1 MCRMLPV
8 FVPVI
13 GSLLLVASAWAQ
25 SPQDVPSVV
34 AAAITEAQQ
43 ACEPESHKLEPD
55 FITQKD
61 VNGDKVQD
69 YILDYDKFKCGD
81 NPNFFC
87 GTAGCLMQV
96 FVSVDDGEY
105 ALALDQNVRRLQFKW
120 VKGRPAMLLSLHGS
134 ACGRVGA
141 APCNTTLYWNGATFS
156 PAN

>member
-1 MCRMLPV
+1 MNPRLPMPALV
-8 FVPVI
+8 A
-13 GSLLLVASAWAQ
+13 GLLLVENAWAQ
-25 SPQDVPSVV
+25 ASQDLPPVV
-34 AAAITEAQQ
+34 TAAIAEAQR
-43 ACEPESHKLEPD
+43 ACEPESHKLEPN
-55 FITQKD
+55 FITEKD
-61 VNGDKVQD
+61 VNGDKVKD

-81 NPNFFC
+81 EPNFFC

-105 ALALDQNVRRLQFKW
+105 TRTLDQNIRHLQFKR

-141 APCNTTLYWNGATFS
+141 APCKATLYWNGATFS

>member
-8 FVPVI
+8 FGPVAAM
-13 GSLLLVASAWAQ
+13 LLVASAWAQ
-25 SPQDVPSVV
+25 SSQDVPPVV

-55 FITQKD
+55 FIIVKD

-96 FVSVDDGEY
+96 FVSVDDGQY
-105 ALALDQNVRRLQFKW
+105 TMALDQNVRHLQFKR
-120 VKGRPAMLLSLHGS
+120 VKGRAAMVLSLHGS

-141 APCNTTLYWNGATFS
+141 APCKATLYWNGATFS